1 MYKEPVNE
9 GSTEEQELTVCYYN
23 DVSALIEAEKQLLQL
38 ENTLSHKMSY
48 DPVTGM
54 LSITVC
60 FRPSARKCP
69 AVAVITSHCPW
80 S

>member
-38 ENTLSHKMSY
+38 ENTLSHKMS
-48 DPVTGM
+48 
-54 LSITVC
+54 
-60 FRPSARKCP
+60 
-69 AVAVITSHCPW
+69 
-80 S
+80 